1 MKKLLFLLLSL
12 TMFSAAGSAQTA
24 RDITAQER
32 QQMVRY
38 LINRM
43 RPLPIPNKG
52 NAQPKYQYYYTPTP
66 VTWNEWAA
74 VLEKKTYGP
83 QGKGNTPMISNR
95 PSELTGLLIHEL
107 RTPFFLASKQSI
119 DAACKAGDFSIIIKK
134 VNPGKNEPFY
144 LIMTYEGWKQYTKN
158 K

>member
-43 RPLPIPNKG
+43 RPLPIANKG
-52 NAQPKYQYYYTPTP
+52 NAQPKYQYYYTPSP

-83 QGKGNTPMISNR
+83 QGKGNTPMIANR
-95 PSELTGLLIHEL
+95 P
-107 RTPFFLASKQSI
+107 
-119 DAACKAGDFSIIIKK
+119 GD
-134 VNPGKNEPFY
+134 
-144 LIMTYEGWKQYTKN
+144 L
-158 K
+158 

>member
-43 RPLPIPNKG
+43 RPLPIANKG
-52 NAQPKYQYYYTPTP
+52 NAQPKYQYYYTPSP

-107 RTPFFLASKQSI
+107 RMPFFLANKQTI
-119 DAACKAGDFSIIIKK
+119 DAAVKAGDFSIIIKK

-144 LIMTYEGWKQYTKN
+144 LITTYEGWKQYTKN

>member
-1 MKKLLFLLLSL
+1 MKKLLALFIALLSA
-12 TMFSAAGSAQTA
+12 TATIQAQTA

-43 RPLPIPNKG
+43 RPLPIANKG
-52 NAQPKYQYYYTPTP
+52 NAQPKYQYYYTPSP

-107 RTPFFLASKQSI
+107 RMPFFL
-119 DAACKAGDFSIIIKK
+119 DFSIIIKK

-144 LIMTYEGWKQYTKN
+144 LITTYEGWKQYTKN

>member
-1 MKKLLFLLLSL
+1 MKKLLALFIALLSATA
-12 TMFSAAGSAQTA
+12 TMQAQTA

-83 QGKGNTPMISNR
+83 QGKGNTPMIRLVAVVNYGHWNFMPTAQIMWDFFKQFR
-95 PSELTGLLIHEL
+95 RDPETRQLLWNGRVL
-107 RTPFFLASKQSI
+107 
-119 DAACKAGDFSIIIKK
+119 
-134 VNPGKNEPFY
+134 
-144 LIMTYEGWKQYTKN
+144 
-158 K
+158 